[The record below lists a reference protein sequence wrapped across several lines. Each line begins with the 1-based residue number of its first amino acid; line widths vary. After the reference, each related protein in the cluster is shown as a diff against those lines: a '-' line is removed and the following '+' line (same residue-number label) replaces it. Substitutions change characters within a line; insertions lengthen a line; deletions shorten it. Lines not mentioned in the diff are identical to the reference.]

1 MLSRRFKLK
10 PAFSALLALVMFGV
24 ALFASSNALHIA
36 LHAHGPAAHSDCA
49 LCLLAHGMVDAA
61 ASSEPLVLAPALPA
75 PVPCDPAAL
84 LPPGTDCL
92 VAPTR
97 GPPSA

>member
-1 MLSRRFKLK
+1 MLTRRFKLK
-10 PAFSALLALVMFGV
+10 HAFGALLALGVFGT
-24 ALFASSNALHIA
+24 ALFASSNALHTA

-61 ASSEPLVLAPALPA
+61 DSSRPFLLAPALPTS
-75 PVPCDPAAL
+75 VPCNPAAM
-84 LPPGTDCL
+84 PTTSGDWF